1 MAIKLNFSLQLKRA
15 EDKNIVTGL
24 KKKKKKPD
32 LFLEVLTEYFEL
44 WVFCFETETLR
55 RIRI

>member
-24 KKKKKKPD
+24 KKKKKKARFILRSTD
-32 LFLEVLTEYFEL
+32 RVL
-44 WVFCFETETLR
+44 
-55 RIRI
+55 